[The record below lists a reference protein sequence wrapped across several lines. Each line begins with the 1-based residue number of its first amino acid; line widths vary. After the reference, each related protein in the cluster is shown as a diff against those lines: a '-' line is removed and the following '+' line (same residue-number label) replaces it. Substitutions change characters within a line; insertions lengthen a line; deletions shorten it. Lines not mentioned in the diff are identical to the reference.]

1 VEVAQYVIRRG
12 VRLPPAAGL
21 VAVKQHGL
29 WHHEVRNRL
38 VARAAR
44 LLRDGYQGPQ
54 GESADISFAKLTFDE
69 GLPDSGFPGEAP
81 GRVVVLVE
89 GVEHG
94 LALARHLP
102 GWPLVAAHACED
114 GLSADQVQAVREGRA
129 ARRSLPA
136 GAVVTAAAL
145 QDLGLD
151 DVAVVVRADGGTGLP
166 FTPGQLVR
174 ANASPTRRLLL
185 LDVEDRHHP
194 LLRRWARQRHNAYRE
209 CGWFAPGV
217 DPAWARVEHFLA
229 TRPKG
234 GHA

>member
-1 VEVAQYVIRRG
+1 M
-12 VRLPPAAGL
+12 
-21 VAVKQHGL
+21 VAVKRHGL

-38 VARAAR
+38 VTRAAR

-54 GESADISFAKLTFDE
+54 GESAEISFAKLTFD
-69 GLPDSGFPGEAP
+69 GDLPDSGFPGEAP
-81 GRVVVLVE
+81 ARVVVLVE

-102 GWPLVAAHACED
+102 GWPLVAAAHVCED

-145 QDLGLD
+145 HDLDLD

-166 FTPGQLVR
+166 FAPGQLVR
-174 ANASPTRRLLL
+174 ANASPPRPLLL
-185 LDVEDRHHP
+185 LDVEDRHHL
-194 LLRRWARQRHNAYRE
+194 LLRRWARRRHNAYRE
-209 CGWFAPGV
+209 RGWFAPGV
-217 DPAWARVEHFLA
+217 DPARARVEHFLA

-234 GHA
+234 GHR